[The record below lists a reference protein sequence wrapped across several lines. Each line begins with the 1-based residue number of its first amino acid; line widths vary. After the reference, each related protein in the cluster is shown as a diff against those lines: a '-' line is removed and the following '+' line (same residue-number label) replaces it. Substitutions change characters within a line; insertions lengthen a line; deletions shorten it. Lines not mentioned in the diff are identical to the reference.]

1 MSETPQTPT
10 QEAPATVGTVP
21 DPYSCTV
28 SIRNNS
34 QEPMLLLNSLPEN
47 GVWDP
52 LPPQGSIAP
61 GASADFVL
69 NQDPFSGTK
78 GYATYIV
85 KDTAGNTGNIKFFFA
100 DPISGNNV
108 ADWVWD
114 PYPNPHPNVTAYY
127 DTKVGYDG
135 PWQRNTIDPNGHPVT
150 VLYTVTGG

>member
-1 MSETPQTPT
+1 MSETRQTPV
-10 QEAPATVGTVP
+10 QETPAPPEA
-21 DPYSCTV
+21 DADLFSCTV
-28 SIRNNS
+28 SIRNDS
-34 QEPMLLLNSLPEN
+34 KEPMLLVQSLEQY
-47 GVWDP
+47 GEWET

-69 NQDPFSGTK
+69 NQEPGGFYGTQ

-100 DPISGNNV
+100 CPISGDNV

-114 PYPNPHPNVTAYY
+114 PYPNPHPNVTATYV
-127 DTKVGYDG
+127 TQNGIN
-135 PWQRNTIDPNGHPVT
+135 PTGHPVT